1 MLRLGLLIL
10 LVPAVAA
17 AQPAPATPATP
28 APAPAA
34 PAATRASTLVLAD
47 PPMWG
52 GIAIDVLPMGSIA
65 NHDHATGTSF
75 TSDTTTTVGFTGL
88 FDVRVW
94 KFLSVGL
101 WPSYI
106 TNVQAHNANDSAS
119 ELDLRARV
127 TAAFAAGRRVRLFA
141 YGAAGFSWVFPPTE
155 MGVSEPNDTG
165 PCFTFGGGAAY
176 GVSSRT
182 ALAADVGYQIGLQS
196 TSTLDVHVS
205 YLHIGIGLLVAVGH

>member
-10 LVPAVAA
+10 LVPAAAA
-17 AQPAPATPATP
+17 AQPAPA
-28 APAPAA
+28 APAA
-34 PAATRASTLVLAD
+34 SQTSATTLAD

-52 GIAIDVLPMGSIA
+52 GLAIDVLPKGSIA
-65 NHDHATGTSF
+65 VSDHTTGTSLS
-75 TSDTTTTVGFTGL
+75 SDTTTTAAVTGL

-101 WPSYI
+101 WPTYI

-127 TAAFAAGRRVRLFA
+127 TAAFAPGPRVRLFA
-141 YGAAGFSWVFPPTE
+141 YGAAGFSWVFPPNE
-155 MGVSEPNDTG
+155 MGVSEPDDTG

-176 GVSSRT
+176 GVGTRT
-182 ALAADVGYQIGLQS
+182 ALAADIGYQIGLQS
-196 TSTLDVHVS
+196 ASGLDVHVS
-205 YLHIGIGLLVAVGH
+205 YLHIGIGVLVALGH